1 VVGWGNLKSDSL
13 DLIDWNID
21 WHGVSFKVILGMGLN
36 ETAGCWSV
44 SVGSVSVSLH
54 EAFSVW
60 LRVLVVVSLSLLV
73 SVVLSM
79 LVTLNYQ

>member
-1 VVGWGNLKSDSL
+1 
-13 DLIDWNID
+13 
-21 WHGVSFKVILGMGLN
+21 MGLN
-36 ETAGCWSV
+36 EAAGSWSV

-79 LVTLNYQ
+79 LMTLNYQ

>member
-1 VVGWGNLKSDSL
+1 
-13 DLIDWNID
+13 
-21 WHGVSFKVILGMGLN
+21 MGLN
-36 ETAGCWSV
+36 EAAGSWSV

-73 SVVLSM
+73 LVMFSV
-79 LVTLNYQ
+79 LVTLKNQFKLISRQLN

>member
-1 VVGWGNLKSDSL
+1 
-13 DLIDWNID
+13 
-21 WHGVSFKVILGMGLN
+21 MGLN

-60 LRVLVVVSLSLLV
+60 LGVLVVVSLSLLV
-73 SVVLSM
+73 LVMFSV
-79 LVTLNYQ
+79 LVTLKNQFKLISRRLN